1 MSRTNFVADRS
12 MGVSTLLLLS
22 LLSMSTFYGC
32 AAQKP
37 QLRASQ
43 YRFSYEEKAY
53 RIRSIISDD
62 HAQSYNELIG
72 KDFLAA
78 DFDQDRIID
87 CILLGEAKLSEVQK
101 IYEYGLDRVT
111 QENKL
116 QVRNPAISSYL
127 HEDNSFQIEMRSFR
141 PTDGRPFNEFRII
154 DKRQVVSPLI
164 VILVDRNADG
174 TLDEVLKGETSL
186 ENAQSHYAE
195 VIAEG
200 MLKGELVKVKGAILV
215 KEK

>member
-1 MSRTNFVADRS
+1 MGMSSFF
-12 MGVSTLLLLS
+12 LLFLLS
-22 LLSMSTFYGC
+22 ISTFYGC
-32 AAQKP
+32 ATQKP

-43 YRFSYEEKAY
+43 YRFSYNEEAY

-62 HAQSYNELIG
+62 RSQSYNELVG

-87 CILLGEAKLSEVQK
+87 CIMLGEAKLSEVQK

-116 QVRNPAISSYL
+116 QVRNPAISRYL

-154 DKRQVVSPLI
+154 DKRQMVAPQPI
-164 VILVDRNADG
+164 ILVDRNADG

-195 VIAEG
+195 VIEEG
-200 MLKGELVKVKGAILV
+200 LLKGELVKVNGSILV